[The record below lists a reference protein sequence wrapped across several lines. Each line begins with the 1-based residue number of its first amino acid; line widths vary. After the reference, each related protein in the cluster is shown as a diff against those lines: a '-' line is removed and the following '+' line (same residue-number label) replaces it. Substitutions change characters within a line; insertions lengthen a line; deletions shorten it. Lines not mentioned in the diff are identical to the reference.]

1 MPNGQKI
8 KRRGFV
14 MTGGGAKGLYEAGV
28 VHAFHLTGIDFDVVT
43 GSSIGAFNSVFFAE
57 YLLRKRQLPPDV
69 RADPLRAVDAMDD
82 LVKAYHHAWLRLP
95 DKQIVDDSDAGP
107 IGRLKDDLSRFDL
120 SLPDLVHLAWWWTDP
135 DRGSIPSPKVWPALA
150 RLGRELVERLGGAG
164 KLLDIVKHHRHEP
177 FQRAVRAY
185 LARFDLERSL
195 VPPQD
200 DGRLASVFTDSI
212 TPLRLEDLRGQKA
225 GAGVEPITLLPPGR
239 TLRDYAQAGIDVRL
253 TRANYRTGRLE
264 LSAYVP
270 AAHFARWMQKHA
282 FRLEKADPDK
292 IPLGS
297 LRLQVPGNP
306 GAVSAAFA
314 SGRFPGVFVPFP
326 IEAIYPAA
334 DPDNALLYRLLDGW
348 LDDPQVE
355 SQIAGEYTEITQI
368 PARGPF
374 RGQAAHPGQAQEE
387 AWARIYDGWRKSKG
401 MRRLFP
407 QAHDLYV
414 DGGAID
420 NTPSNT
426 CIDATRE
433 WLEQAGVSRQDVVL
447 DLYVVFL
454 HAEPRVEPVEIQD
467 PALHQVVQRTMDIQ
481 GAAKQSSAAVVVE
494 TINTFGQRGEKL
506 AGSLLAVLDSYQ
518 EALRLLDDAQRR
530 ALLDRLRDEV
540 KRRGVRGY
548 QGQSGEGIL
557 DRMEDWAEEMLG
569 DQMPLQVRAVKI
581 YPAQM
586 PLSTLQLTGRLGY
599 RQENA
604 LAMLTMGCYN
614 TLWAI
619 RSHLEAQ
626 KGDLD
631 DQDRRA
637 LALAVKWMGVENW
650 PAGADEQEDLRRT
663 WRCQRTAC
671 VFHPHHCAHGAS
683 PAD

>member
-1 MPNGQKI
+1 MPTTQKT

-28 VHAFHLTGIDFDVVT
+28 VHAFHLTGIEFDAVT

-69 RADPLRAVDAMDD
+69 QADPVRSVDAMDA

-95 DKQIVDDSDAGP
+95 NKQIVDDSDTGP
-107 IGRLKDDLSRFDL
+107 IGRLKDDLSRFDVR
-120 SLPDLVHLAWWWTDP
+120 LPDLVHLAWWWTDP
-135 DRGSIPSPKVWPALA
+135 DRGSIPSPKVWPALV

-164 KLLDIVKHHRHEP
+164 KLLDIIKHHREAP
-177 FQRAVRAY
+177 FQRAVRTY
-185 LARFDLERSL
+185 LANFGLEHSL

-200 DGRLASVFTDSI
+200 DGRLASVFTDPI
-212 TPLRLEDLRGQKA
+212 TPLRLEDLGGQEA
-225 GAGVEPITLLPPGR
+225 APGVEPITLVPSGR

-270 AAHFARWMQKHA
+270 AAQFAQWLQKHA

-306 GAVSAAFA
+306 TAISAAFA

-326 IEAIYPAA
+326 IESIYPAA
-334 DPDNALLYRLLDGW
+334 DPDNALLYKLLAGW
-348 LDDPQVE
+348 LADPQVK
-355 SQIAGEYTEITQI
+355 SQVAAQY
-368 PARGPF
+368 
-374 RGQAAHPGQAQEE
+374 QAVHPGRAQEDD
-387 AWARIYDGWRKSKG
+387 WAQIYDKWQKSEG
-401 MRRLFP
+401 MRRFFP
-407 QAHDLYV
+407 QAHDVYV

-420 NTPSNT
+420 NTPSNSA
-426 CIDATRE
+426 IDATRE
-433 WLEQAGVSRQDVVL
+433 WLEQAELSRQDVVL
-447 DLYVVFL
+447 DLYTIFL
-454 HAEPRVEPVEIQD
+454 HAEPGVDPADIQD
-467 PALHQVVQRTMDIQ
+467 PALHQVMQRTLEIQ
-481 GAAKQSSAAVVVE
+481 GAAKQSSAAVVVD

-506 AGSLLAVLDSYQ
+506 ADSLLAVLGSYQ
-518 EALRLLDDAQRR
+518 EALRSLDDAQRR

-540 KRRGVRGY
+540 ARRGVAGYRGP
-548 QGQSGEGIL
+548 SSDGIL
-557 DRMEDWAEEMLG
+557 DRMEAWAQEILS
-569 DQMPLQVRAVKI
+569 DQLPLQVRAVKI
-581 YPAQM
+581 YPEEM

-599 RQENA
+599 RQDNA

-614 TLWAI
+614 TLWTI
-619 RSHLEAQ
+619 RSRLEAPQ
-626 KGDLD
+626 DPLD

-637 LALAVKWMGVENW
+637 LALAQKWMGIDAW
-650 PAGADEQEDLRRT
+650 PADAAGQEALRQT

-671 VFHPHHCAHGAS
+671 VFHSTHCPHGAS
-683 PAD
+683 LPR

>member
-1 MPNGQKI
+1 MPNGQKT

-28 VHAFHLTGIDFDVVT
+28 VHAFHLTGIEFDAVT

-69 RADPLRAVDAMDD
+69 RADPARTVDAMDD

-95 DKQIVDDSDAGP
+95 DKQIVDDSDTGS
-107 IGRLKDDLSRFDL
+107 IGRLKDDLSRFDVR
-120 SLPDLVHLAWWWTDP
+120 LPDLVHLAWWWTDP
-135 DRGSIPSPKVWPALA
+135 DRGSVPSPKVWPALA
-150 RLGRELVERLGGAG
+150 RLGRELAERLGGAG
-164 KLLDIVKHHRHEP
+164 NLLDIVKHHRQAP
-177 FQRAVRAY
+177 VQRAVRTY

-200 DGRLASVFTDSI
+200 DGRLAAVFSDPI

-225 GAGVEPITLLPPGR
+225 ESGVEPITLLPPGR

-264 LSAYVP
+264 VSAYVSTVD
-270 AAHFARWMQKHA
+270 FVRWMQKQA

-297 LRLQVPGNP
+297 FRLQVPGNP

-314 SGRFPGVFVPFP
+314 SGRFPGVFVPFSV
-326 IEAIYPAA
+326 EALYPVG
-334 DPDNALLYRLLDGW
+334 DPDNALLYKLLANW
-348 LDDPQVE
+348 LDDPDVR
-355 SQIAGEYTEITQI
+355 SQMTEAYRVMPRRAGQGKDWDETYNRW
-368 PARGPF
+368 RGSDSM
-374 RGQAAHPGQAQEE
+374 RGF
-387 AWARIYDGWRKSKG
+387 
-401 MRRLFP
+401 FP
-407 QAHDLYV
+407 QAQDLYV

-420 NTPSNT
+420 NTPSNSA
-426 CIDATRE
+426 IDATRE

-447 DLYVVFL
+447 DLYIVLL
-454 HAEPRVEPVEIQD
+454 HVEPRAKQVEIRD
-467 PALHQVVQRTMDIQ
+467 PALHQVVQRTMEIQ
-481 GAAKQSSAAVVVE
+481 GAAKQSSAAVVLD

-506 AGSLLAVLDSYQ
+506 ADSLLAVLGSYQ
-518 EALRLLDDAQRR
+518 EALQSLDAEQRR
-530 ALLDRLRDEV
+530 VLLDRLRDEV

-557 DRMEDWAEEMLG
+557 DRMEDWAEEILS
-569 DQMPLQVRAVKI
+569 DQLPLQVRAVKI
-581 YPAQM
+581 YPEEM

-614 TLWAI
+614 TLWAV

-626 KGDLD
+626 RDDLD
-631 DQDRRA
+631 DQDRQG
-637 LALAVKWMGVENW
+637 LALARKWMGVESW
-650 PAGADEQEDLRRT
+650 PADAVEQEKLRKA
-663 WRCQRTAC
+663 WCCQRTAC
-671 VFHPHHCAHGAS
+671 VFHSHHCPHGATPS
-683 PAD
+683 G